1 MVGFFVIEGFCEM
14 GNLLEYKSL
23 EGKVVDIDS
32 ANRRIVMNW
41 SATDEI
47 DHDND
52 LITRSA
58 YSKTIKER
66 GPEGSNLVYWLTD
79 HHASVTNVPG
89 KIESLKFSGNH
100 LQAIGVASK
109 TTLGNDVMQLYSD
122 GIIRQHSVGF
132 IPVKSEKAKDHRVI
146 TEVMLFEGSSVLWGA
161 NSNTGTVSVGKSL
174 KTIDETHAE
183 LDSLLKAFKN
193 GQYSEETFSLL
204 ELRIKQI
211 QKHYSELIP
220 QPDSST
226 VENQPSTGDTE
237 VKKNNLSFQSFSNLK
252 L

>member
-1 MVGFFVIEGFCEM
+1 M

-32 ANRRIVMNW
+32 TNRRIIMNW

-58 YSKTIKER
+58 YTKTIKER

-79 HHASVTNVPG
+79 HYASVTNVPG

-132 IPVKSEKAKDHRVI
+132 IPVKSEKAKDHRII

-161 NSNTGTVSVGKSL
+161 NSNTGTVSVGKSI
-174 KTIDETHAE
+174 KTMDEANDE
-183 LDSLLKAFKN
+183 LDSLLKAFKS
-193 GQYSEETFSLL
+193 GTYSDETFTLL
-204 ELRIKQI
+204 ELRIKQL
-211 QKHYSELIP
+211 QKFYSELKP
-220 QPDSST
+220 SYKDTSGEPDNT
-226 VENQPSTGDTE
+226 TQQ
-237 VKKNNLSFQSFSNLK
+237 KNNLSFQSLSK
-252 L
+252 AIK